1 MITGAMVGVVREQA
15 QAEQHRTAAALEEAR
30 GELDRLRAAEAEH
43 ARQADALRAEPA
55 DAVAARERAEHDSRQ
70 VRARVETAESH
81 ATTARQEASEARL
94 ALAAAQGEAATAAR
108 LQERAE
114 DELRQARA
122 DRDLQR
128 ERAVAAEQ
136 QARTA
141 QAERERAAEQMR
153 DLRERLAA
161 AQVAAGLVLPDLA
174 DLSGDLGDGVRGVA
188 LPEAGIC
195 VARQPD
201 GAVVL
206 HQQDRQI
213 RLGEDEHAPAYGRAL
228 AAGLLAVVTSPTTR
242 QEGDGHA

>member
-15 QAEQHRTAAALEEAR
+15 QAEKHRTAAALEEAR
-30 GELDRLRAAEAEH
+30 GELDQLRAAEAEH
-43 ARQADALRAEPA
+43 ARQADALRAELA

-94 ALAAAQGEAATAAR
+94 A
-108 LQERAE
+108 
-114 DELRQARA
+114 
-122 DRDLQR
+122 
-128 ERAVAAEQ
+128 
-136 QARTA
+136 
-141 QAERERAAEQMR
+141 
-153 DLRERLAA
+153 LAA

-206 HQQDRQI
+206 HQQDRQV

-228 AAGLLAVVTSPTTR
+228 AAGLLAVVTSPATR
-242 QEGDGHA
+242 QEGDDHA